1 MVKCLS
7 SREATECLDRVFHA
21 LAGFAHAR
29 EVIGFPA
36 YDEEEKKYATT

>member
-1 MVKCLS
+1 MEDALAALKQG
-7 SREATECLDRVFHA
+7 AHPDA
-21 LAGFAHAR
+21 LAGFAHMR